1 MYKRQGLDNSMRN
14 DVKNLILDLKNKN
27 TIIIVTHEPALFEG
41 IPSRMLTLEKGEIK
55 NLIKENHDG

>member
-1 MYKRQGLDNSMRN
+1 MRN

-41 IPSRMLTLEKGEIK
+41 IPSRMLTLEKGKLKTFERK
-55 NLIKENHDG
+55 S